1 MPAGASDSFGPALE
15 GTPVSHRWSATWLSA
30 LPNNLSNSVL
40 QDRLCGSRTSQL
52 ADDCGFQDRMSRG
65 CPLSHAF
72 QDSCRVVFQ
81 VGSVADG
88 NLQVRVDSQPSRSAP
103 PELLRRF

>member
-30 LPNNLSNSVL
+30 LPHNLSNSVL

-52 ADDCGFQDRMSRG
+52 ADDCRRHTQTVRDQGELNR
-65 CPLSHAF
+65 PVNTLSP
-72 QDSCRVVFQ
+72 V
-81 VGSVADG
+81 
-88 NLQVRVDSQPSRSAP
+88 SAI
-103 PELLRRF
+103 

>member
-1 MPAGASDSFGPALE
+1 MQTLGVNALLEEVRAFNAGVPVDDRALFSAANRVRSEGPSDMAGA
-15 GTPVSHRWSATWLSA
+15 PVQ
-30 LPNNLSNSVL
+30 VEC
-40 QDRLCGSRTSQL
+40 Q
-52 ADDCGFQDRMSRG
+52 CGFQDRMSRG

-81 VGSVADG
+81 VGSVADR